1 MSAKSNPGDGT
12 HGKGTKGSKAL
23 AGEGSRGPL
32 GFVVDL
38 ARGLRDLLRG

>member
-12 HGKGTKGSKAL
+12 HGRGTKGSRAL
-23 AGEGSRGPL
+23 ADEGARAPL

-38 ARGLRDLLRG
+38 VRGLRDLLRG